1 MTDPAPTLPE
11 ELLLLALDPVRGG
24 PHCRGRSLEYG
35 VAGAAL
41 AELELQGRIA
51 EEHGRVVVVNPL
63 DPPDPLLGVF
73 LRSLPPPGKRGS
85 GSRVSAGRWVRQA
98 GRQAEELYLDALVE
112 QGTLLRE
119 TRRFIGLFPYRRHPA
134 GRLGRSPARSG
145 RPRRC
150 TATCGRTGPPG
161 RAAVRAVAVAVA
173 VAVATTEACRGSPE
187 PGQRSTTR
195 RSCTR
200 AGGLDRVVGGYAG
213 RTRETP
219 SYGSTDEHRT
229 RGPRAAVGG
238 SARGRLDRR

>member
-85 GSRVSAGRWVRQA
+85 GSGVSAGRWVRQA
-98 GRQAEELYLDALVE
+98 GRQVEELYLDALVE

-134 GRLGRSPARSG
+134 GPGDRAEQVRRRFEASRAAGHPDRRGRLLAALAAAVELPSAVRQGGPRTRGAARALAREEWPAEAVHRNVRQDRAARSG
-145 RPRRC
+145 GG
-150 TATCGRTGPPG
+150 ASGR
-161 RAAVRAVAVAVA
+161 
-173 VAVATTEACRGSPE
+173 
-187 PGQRSTTR
+187 
-195 RSCTR
+195 
-200 AGGLDRVVGGYAG
+200 GGGG
-213 RTRETP
+213 
-219 SYGSTDEHRT
+219 
-229 RGPRAAVGG
+229 GG
-238 SARGRLDRR
+238 GGGGDD